1 MELTLG
7 EVKPI
12 INYIIENNKVL
23 QKNGQFPVTI
33 NIEGH
38 AGIGKTAVLEEI
50 ANELG
55 ANFIKLNLAQLTES
69 SDLIGWPL
77 K

>member
-69 SDLIGWPL
+69 SEMD
-77 K
+77 

>member
-50 ANELG
+50 AM
-55 ANFIKLNLAQLTES
+55 S
-69 SDLIGWPL
+69 
-77 K
+77 

>member
-38 AGIGKTAVLEEI
+38 AGIG
-50 ANELG
+50 
-55 ANFIKLNLAQLTES
+55 NL
-69 SDLIGWPL
+69 I
-77 K
+77 